1 MNTPELKKAMTT
13 LEFLSQDK
21 EVRRLYE
28 MRQKALLDE
37 RSALGKAR
45 REGKAEVAIKLLV
58 EGMSISKVAELTG
71 LEEAEIEKLKNQ

>member
-1 MNTPELKKAMTT
+1 MKPRMTT

-37 RSALGKAR
+37 RSAMDKAR
-45 REGKAEVAIKLLV
+45 REGKTEGKEEVAINLLAD
-58 EGMSISKVAELTG
+58 GMDILKVAKLTG
-71 LEEAEIEKLKNQ
+71 LSETEIGKLRRH